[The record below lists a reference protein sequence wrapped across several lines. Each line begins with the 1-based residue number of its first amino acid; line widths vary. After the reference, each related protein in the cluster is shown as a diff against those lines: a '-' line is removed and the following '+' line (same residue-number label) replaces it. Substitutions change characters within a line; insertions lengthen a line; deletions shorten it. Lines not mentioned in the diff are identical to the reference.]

1 MKIREINRL
10 NAGVVVP
17 DFMGRV
23 VKVYPPTEP
32 TSGQA
37 RAGIHKQNIIV
48 QAADGEELSVTIMKA
63 ALHMS
68 HEDAGKLFQ
77 FQSTKD
83 DRDRLGGIVTCEYHN
98 ERNGDDK
105 FYVELNGQA
114 NFFAVKEAEEIK
126 AVGTPRAGN
135 AKAAKQM
142 AAGEFTPSVMDHV
155 NFYTSIVTS
164 LEEQVLAGSRCAD
177 AILANPAPL
186 FASATSIFIQGCQN
200 GTFRR
205 FVTPAQQINE
215 PVGQYEKPPVPVYQE
230 HQSDGRYNER
240 MLADDLHAGN
250 AELVDEDIIDKHKLS
265 AEKVYDQLVVWW
277 LDDGTDQPIIDACY
291 DYLKN
296 VMSRG
301 GKNHVTAD
309 DVCREIVRDYRGFVE
324 LFPKAEADREKQRAK
339 KMKDGP
345 AETSPHS
352 DFAAEDAGFNPAD
365 VFTEEL
371 LDSNTIV

>member
-10 NAGVVVP
+10 KAGVTVP

-48 QAADGEELSVTIMKA
+48 QAADGEELPVTIMKA
-63 ALHMS
+63 AQHMS

-77 FQSTKD
+77 FQSTTGDNGK
-83 DRDRLGGIVTCEYHN
+83 LGGIITCEYHN
-98 ERNGDDK
+98 ERNGEDK

-114 NFFAVKEAEEIK
+114 NFYAVKEDGDPKPA
-126 AVGTPRAGN
+126 AARVGN
-135 AKAAKQM
+135 AKAAAKQ
-142 AAGEFTPSVMDHV
+142 ASGEFTPSVQDHV
-155 NFYTSIVTS
+155 NFYTSIVAAM
-164 LEEQVLAGSRCAD
+164 EEAILPFSKCAD
-177 AILANPAPL
+177 ALLANPTPL

-215 PVGQYEKPPVPVYQE
+215 PPPVGQYEKPQPQKP
-230 HQSDGRYNER
+230 HDGRYNER

-250 AELVDEDIIDKHKLS
+250 AELDEDILDKHKLS
-265 AEKVYDQLVVWW
+265 AERVYDQLVVWW

-296 VMSRG
+296 VMGRG

-309 DVCREIVRDYRGFVE
+309 DVCREIIRDYAGFVA
-324 LFPKAEADREKQRAK
+324 LFPKAEADREKQRAAK
-339 KMKDGP
+339 AQPRP
-345 AETSPHS
+345 APQAVS
-352 DFAAEDAGFNPAD
+352 DEAEFDPSA

-371 LDSNTIV
+371 LDSNTIA